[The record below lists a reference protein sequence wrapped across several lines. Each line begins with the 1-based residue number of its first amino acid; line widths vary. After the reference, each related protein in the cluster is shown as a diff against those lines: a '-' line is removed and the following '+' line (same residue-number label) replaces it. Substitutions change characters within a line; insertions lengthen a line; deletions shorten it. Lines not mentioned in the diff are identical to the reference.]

1 MARQGDETEE
11 FPQASWDAI
20 RQAELFGITIGE
32 KWGGAGLGDIEAA
45 IVLEELGRADVS
57 SAILAQLIF
66 NGPPRAIEH
75 LGTDELRDRWLPIAA
90 SGDGLFCIGI
100 SETEAGSAV
109 GHMRARLTPD
119 GDGFRLNAYKNY
131 VTGGH
136 KAVACLVW
144 CRFPESVGTKGI
156 GAVVVD
162 LTAPGVTVTGTHVKM
177 GLRATSEAEL
187 AFDDVRIEPSDVL
200 LWGDPANSESFKTL
214 ISHINHERCG
224 NAAMCIGAAQGALEY
239 AVQYMGERRIGD
251 KTLADFQGLQ
261 WKVADMATQ
270 LEGARLL
277 LQRAVHMAGPHGTP
291 PALETAMAKTA
302 ANLAAKFV
310 CDEAIQ
316 LLGGYG
322 FSREYPVERVYRDI
336 RGLCI
341 GAGHGRDPAQLHR
354 HERAA
359 RRDAGQRRLE
369 VAPGPSLTGRPRPS
383 CSHRHS
389 ARRSRTDTGAPG
401 GAWDR
406 PSLDE
411 LLTGARRPTLADR
424 VSRASRAGCARTGVE
439 PGDAVAW
446 QSANRDEVALL
457 YRACWRLGAVAA
469 PLHHQLGAAGGRAVA
484 ARRRA
489 QARRR
494 RSRRAARRPARHR
507 AVDRRANSSRR
518 CSSRRARAARPRACC
533 TRRRRS
539 RTRPR
544 SWPTCTACSAD
555 DCVLMPA
562 PCAHIS
568 GPAQRHHAAGRRAVP
583 HRVHGALGSRGR
595 ARPHRTRARH
605 VHGRSADVLRVA
617 HAGTRLRA
625 ASGSRACG

>member
-1 MARQGDETEE
+1 MSAPAPAQAQGVNPFADTEDQAALRQLARDVADRSLAPMARQGDETEE

-45 IVLEELGRADVS
+45 IVLEELARADVS
-57 SAILAQLIF
+57 SAILAQLTF

-75 LGTDELRDRWLPIAA
+75 LGTDELRDRWLPTAA

-144 CRFPESVGTKGI
+144 CRFPDSVGTKGI

-162 LTAPGVTVTGTHVKM
+162 LSAPGVTVTGTHVKM

-187 AFDDVRIEPSDVL
+187 AFEDVRIEPSDVL
-200 LWGDPANSESFKTL
+200 VWGDAENSESFKTL

-224 NAAMCIGAAQGALEY
+224 NAAMCVGAAQGALEY
-239 AVQYMGERRIGD
+239 AVQYMGERKIGD
-251 KTLADFQGLQ
+251 NTLGDYQGLQ

-270 LEGARLL
+270 IEGARLL
-277 LQRAVHMAGPHGTP
+277 MQRAVHMAGPHGTP

-341 GAGHGRDPAQLHR
+341 GAGTVEIQRNFIGTSVLRGATPASDGWKL
-354 HERAA
+354 
-359 RRDAGQRRLE
+359 
-369 VAPGPSLTGRPRPS
+369 
-383 CSHRHS
+383 
-389 ARRSRTDTGAPG
+389 
-401 GAWDR
+401 
-406 PSLDE
+406 
-411 LLTGARRPTLADR
+411 
-424 VSRASRAGCARTGVE
+424 
-439 PGDAVAW
+439 
-446 QSANRDEVALL
+446 
-457 YRACWRLGAVAA
+457 
-469 PLHHQLGAAGGRAVA
+469 
-484 ARRRA
+484 RRA
-489 QARRR
+489 
-494 RSRRAARRPARHR
+494 
-507 AVDRRANSSRR
+507 
-518 CSSRRARAARPRACC
+518 
-533 TRRRRS
+533 
-539 RTRPR
+539 
-544 SWPTCTACSAD
+544 
-555 DCVLMPA
+555 
-562 PCAHIS
+562 
-568 GPAQRHHAAGRRAVP
+568 
-583 HRVHGALGSRGR
+583 
-595 ARPHRTRARH
+595 
-605 VHGRSADVLRVA
+605 
-617 HAGTRLRA
+617 
-625 ASGSRACG
+625 